1 MSLVVPNP
9 PDNWDQTVIF
19 NRDAATGIAIGGIR
33 LPAVAVP
40 TATLDG
46 NRSDLDWST
55 WGPGGGCYL
64 GGAFDRWNHD
74 SDLWDGQAGL
84 DPSPTPEPDLQVL
97 YPTHENYVERFAAA
111 ALQSVKDGYLRPADG
126 VKLALD
132 AAHAAVP

>member
-1 MSLVVPNP
+1 MSLVVP
-9 PDNWDQTVIF
+9 DDSEVTF
-19 NRDAATGIAIGGIR
+19 NRDPATNLAIGGIR

-40 TATLDG
+40 TGTLDG
-46 NRSDLDWST
+46 IRWDLDET
-55 WGPGGGCYL
+55 TLGPGGGCYL
-64 GGAFDRWNHD
+64 GGAFDPWNHD
-74 SDLWDGQAGL
+74 SDLWDGQAGF